1 MAEMNA
7 GNPPTAK
14 GPSQEEILDFLR
26 SIALEEL
33 ELSEEQIEGMTLET
47 SIVEGLR
54 LDSVDQVVLVTA
66 IEEHY
71 DFQFDFED
79 GERVDTLKDLV
90 EMIQKRIAAKGE

>member
-1 MAEMNA
+1 MPEMNA
-7 GNPPTAK
+7 GNPPATA
-14 GPSQEEILDFLR
+14 GPSQEEILDFLK

-33 ELSEEQIEGMTLET
+33 ELSEEQIEAMTLET

-66 IEEHY
+66 IEERY

-79 GERVDTLKDLV
+79 GKRIDTVKELV
-90 EMIQKRIAAKGE
+90 EMIRERIAARGG